1 MQIEIKKCGG
11 CNIETNEGKYWR
23 TGTWLCDKCHL
34 KWNENDK
41 RMRGD
46 TSISE
51 SVVKK
56 IKKGRNKKRRNLKN
70 VKTKLHEDGFQSRL
84 NVVFE

>member
-1 MQIEIKKCGG
+1 MQIEIKKCDG
-11 CNIETNEGKYWR
+11 CDIETNEGKYWG
-23 TGTWLCDKCHL
+23 TGAWLCNKCHAEWSE
-34 KWNENDK
+34 KDK
-41 RMRGD
+41 KMRED

-70 VKTKLHEDGFQSRL
+70 IKTKLHEDGFQSRL
-84 NVVFE
+84 NVLFE

>member
-1 MQIEIKKCGG
+1 MELKVKKCGG
-11 CNIETNEGKYWR
+11 CGIETNEGKYWI
-23 TGTWLCDKCHL
+23 TGTWLCNKCHI

-41 RMRGD
+41 RTRGD

-51 SVVKK
+51 SVIKK
-56 IKKGRNKKRRNLKN
+56 IKKGRIKKRRNLKI

-84 NVVFE
+84 NVIFE

>member
-1 MQIEIKKCGG
+1 MESKIRKCDSCGIDN
-11 CNIETNEGKYWR
+11 CLCKPWR
-23 TGTWLCDKCHL
+23 TGAWLCYKCFDEY
-34 KWNENDK
+34 KVKESSN
-41 RMRGD
+41 

-84 NVVFE
+84 NVIFE